1 MRRSR
6 TIRLTLLAGSALLL
20 HACGGE
26 DVDSVDVVIP
36 NLAAC
41 VARFGAGAQAD
52 CERTMAS
59 AQQEHTRSA
68 PRFADLAACR
78 EATGSDCE
86 EAPANRAS
94 DKALA
99 PPTTGSIAIPV
110 LAGVLVGR
118 MMGSGAGRVT
128 TPLYAGRA
136 PRECP
141 PGQSAA
147 LSDCAPA
154 GSRSSG
160 STGGRY
166 FFSGGSFAGSTAAGQ
181 RGAAAF
187 APSPAMATTL
197 ASSRIGGPA
206 TVARGGFGASARGFG
221 SSS

>member
-52 CERTMAS
+52 CERTMAN
-59 AQQEHTRSA
+59 AQQEHTSSA

-166 FFSGGSFAGSTAAGQ
+166 FYSGGSFAGSTAAGQ

>member
-6 TIRLTLLAGSALLL
+6 TIRLTLLAGSAVLL

-36 NLAAC
+36 DLAAC
-41 VARFGAGAQAD
+41 VAHFGAGAQAD

-94 DKALA
+94 DTALA
-99 PPTTGSIAIPV
+99 PPTTGSIAIPI

-118 MMGSGAGRVT
+118 MMGNGAGRVT

-136 PRECP
+136 PRDCL
-141 PGQSAA
+141 PGQSAG
-147 LSDCAPA
+147 LSNCAPA
-154 GSRSSG
+154 GSRSG
-160 STGGRY
+160 GGTGGRCFY
-166 FFSGGSFAGSTAAGQ
+166 SGSSYAGSTAGQ

-187 APSPAMATTL
+187 TPSPAMATTL
-197 ASSRIGGPA
+197 ASPRIGG
-206 TVARGGFGASARGFG
+206 TTSIARGGFGASARGFG